1 MIIKKAIGV
10 SLAAALAIAAPA
22 PAPSSNWAKGLD
34 FGTEITRGVN
44 LGGWLVLEAWIT
56 PSIFQK
62 FPASEGIVD
71 EYTLSQKLGNQ
82 TAHDT
87 ILKPHW
93 DSWVTQD
100 DFNKIS
106 SYGFNVVRIPIG
118 YWAYAS
124 YGEPF
129 ASGAAPYL
137 DKAIDWA
144 RNAQP
149 KALKVIVDLHGAP
162 LSQNGFDNSG
172 QRILAPGKPG
182 WQGGDSVNQTL
193 AVLKILSEK
202 YAVPANQDVVAGIEL
217 LNEPLSPD
225 LNLDEL
231 YSFYQ
236 SGFETVRNVSD
247 STVVLQDAFRNA
259 NTWNG
264 FLTPGDGG
272 DQHVAVDHHEYQVF
286 NNWQVAL
293 QPWQHRQY
301 VCNGAVNYGGA
312 DKWTLVGEW
321 TAAMTDCA
329 TWLNGYGTES
339 RFEGK
344 FDGSPVVGSC
354 GTINDISTWNQT
366 LKDDT
371 RGYIEAQMEVYEAT
385 TRGWI
390 FWNFKTEN
398 AAEWDM
404 YKLVDANVFP
414 QPLTARKFGAICTSI
429 S

>member
-1 MIIKKAIGV
+1 M
-10 SLAAALAIAAPA
+10 
-22 PAPSSNWAKGLD
+22 
-34 FGTEITRGVN
+34 
-44 LGGWLVLEAWIT
+44 
-56 PSIFQK
+56 
-62 FPASEGIVD
+62 D
-71 EYTLSQKLGNQ
+71 EYTLSQQLGNQ
-82 TAHDT
+82 TAHDKV
-87 ILKPHW
+87 LKPHW

-100 DFNKIS
+100 DFNRIS
-106 SYGFNVVRIPIG
+106 SYGFNLVRIPIG

-137 DKAIDWA
+137 DKAITWA

-149 KALKVIVDLHGAP
+149 KPLKVIVDLHGAP

-172 QRILAPGKPG
+172 QRILSPGKPG

-193 AVLKILSEK
+193 DVLQILSSK
-202 YAVPANQDVVAGIEL
+202 YATTDMQDVVVGIEL
-217 LNEPLSPD
+217 LNEPLSQD
-225 LNLDEL
+225 LDLDEL

-236 SGFETVRNVSD
+236 SGFNTVRDVSD
-247 STVVLQDAFRNA
+247 TTVVLQDAFRNA

-264 FLTPGDGG
+264 FLTPSDNGA
-272 DQHVAVDHHEYQVF
+272 QHVAIDHHEYQVF

-293 QPWQHRQY
+293 QPWEHRQH
-301 VCNGAVNYGGA
+301 VCNDASNYGGA

-339 RFEGK
+339 RYEGK
-344 FDGSPVVGSC
+344 YDGSPVVGSC
-354 GTINDISTWNQT
+354 GTINDISSWNQT
-366 LKDDT
+366 FKDDT
-371 RGYIEAQMEVYEAT
+371 RGYIEAQMEVFEAR

-414 QPLTARKFGAICTSI
+414 QPLSARKFGAICTSM